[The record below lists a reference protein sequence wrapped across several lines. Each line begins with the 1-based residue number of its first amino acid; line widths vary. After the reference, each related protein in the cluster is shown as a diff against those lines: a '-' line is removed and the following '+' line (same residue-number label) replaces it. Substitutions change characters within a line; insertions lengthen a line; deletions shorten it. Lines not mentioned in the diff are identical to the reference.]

1 MDTIKIEV
9 YGGINL
15 GGGGCGCGCSTCTP
29 VDAKAEFEIVKK
41 NLLEK
46 YTPEQLNIN
55 YIDTGGINLS
65 AYPAVEKVIRAGY
78 SFPITVING
87 TPCLAGVI
95 SLDSI
100 TEIISEMQCK

>member
-29 VDAKAEFEIVKK
+29 VDAKAEYEIVKK
-41 NLLEK
+41 NLLDK
-46 YTPEQLNIN
+46 YGPERLSLQ

-65 AYPAVEKVIRAGY
+65 AYPEVEKVIRAGY
-78 SFPITVING
+78 SFPITVANG
-87 TPCLAGVI
+87 APRLAGN
-95 SLDSI
+95 
-100 TEIISEMQCK
+100 ISEESIIKIIPELQSL